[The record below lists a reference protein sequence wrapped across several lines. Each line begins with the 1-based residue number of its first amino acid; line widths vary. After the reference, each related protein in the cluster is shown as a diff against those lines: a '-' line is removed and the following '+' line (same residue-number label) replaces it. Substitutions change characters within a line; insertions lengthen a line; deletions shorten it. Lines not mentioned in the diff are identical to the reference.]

1 MTVALATPSDVD
13 AAARILLE
21 ARLVSGDLASC
32 VASLHDDLAR
42 PIARVTVAKDAEG
55 AVVGVLVAWAVADE
69 VTLMDVAVTQASRRR
84 GEGRALV
91 EELLAFA
98 RARDARLVVL
108 EVRKS
113 NVAAIALYERLGF
126 EAVGVRRGYYD
137 DGEDAVDMHALV
149 KAAGVVISK

>member
-42 PIARVTVAKDAEG
+42 PIARVTVAKDSEG
-55 AVVGVLVAWAVADE
+55 VVVGVLVAWAVADE
-69 VTLMDVAVTQASRRR
+69 VTLMDVAITQASRRR

-98 RARDARLVVL
+98 RSRGARLVVL
-108 EVRKS
+108 EVRRG
-113 NVAAIALYERLGF
+113 NAPAIALYERLGF
-126 EAVGVRRGYYD
+126 VAVGVRRAYYD
-137 DGEDAVDMHALV
+137 DGEDAVDMHAHV
-149 KAAGVVISK
+149 QAADANLAK

>member
-1 MTVALATPSDVD
+1 MNIGPATPADVD
-13 AAARILLE
+13 AAARILHD
-21 ARLVSGDLASC
+21 ARLFSGDLAAC

-69 VTLMDVAVTQASRRR
+69 VTLMDVAVAPASRRR
-84 GEGRALV
+84 GAGRALV
-91 EELLAFA
+91 EELLVFA
-98 RARDARLVVL
+98 RERDARLVVL

>member
-1 MTVALATPSDVD
+1 VNVALATPADVD
-13 AAARILLE
+13 AAARILLD
-21 ARLVSGDLASC
+21 ARLFSGDLASC

-42 PIARVTVAKDAEG
+42 PIARITVAKAPPDE
-55 AVVGVLVAWAVADE
+55 VVGVLVAWAVADE
-69 VTLMDVAVTQASRRR
+69 VTLMDVAVAPSARRR
-84 GEGRALV
+84 GAGRALV

-113 NVAAIALYERLGF
+113 NAAAIALYERLGF

-137 DGEDAVDMHALV
+137 DGEDAVDMHAHV

>member
-1 MTVALATPSDVD
+1 VNIGPATPADVD
-13 AAARILLE
+13 AAARILHD
-21 ARLVSGDLASC
+21 ARLFSGDLAAC

-69 VTLMDVAVTQASRRR
+69 VTLMDVAVAPASRRR
-84 GEGRALV
+84 GAGRALV
-91 EELLAFA
+91 EELLVFA
-98 RARDARLVVL
+98 RERDARLVVL

>member
-1 MTVALATPSDVD
+1 MNNGPATPADVD
-13 AAARILLE
+13 AAARILHD
-21 ARLVSGDLASC
+21 ARLFSGDLAAC

-69 VTLMDVAVTQASRRR
+69 VTLMDVAVAPASRRR
-84 GEGRALV
+84 GAGRALV
-91 EELLAFA
+91 EELLVFA
-98 RARDARLVVL
+98 RERDARLVVL